1 MAVFAQ
7 GLPVAFIPEE
17 VFIPAVRKDMV
28 HNRGRHEFAIA
39 LALYAQGILPQVS
52 FPGRPPSGVIT
63 TICGAFPCIQRTM
76 LSAIYIIRQSC
87 ATRMPAGTL
96 GFSWHSLSLQDEKSP
111 VVVD

>member
-39 LALYAQGILPQVS
+39 LALYAQGIPFQVLL
-52 FPGRPPSGVIT
+52 PGRPPSGVIT
-63 TICGAFPCIQRTM
+63 TVSCAFTRKFRTM
-76 LSAIYIIRQSC
+76 HYAVHLIR
-87 ATRMPAGTL
+87 
-96 GFSWHSLSLQDEKSP
+96 
-111 VVVD
+111 